1 MTCAE
6 LPAIS
11 IELALAYT
19 PINKGLMTYIR
30 PLLSGAVFS
39 AAPLRLALS
48 LSGMVETWGLQ
59 APNPRPVNERD
70 QLSVIG
76 IPISP
81 HRGMARPTMIMRIT
95 LAGIP

>member
-1 MTCAE
+1 MTH
-6 LPAIS
+6 
-11 IELALAYT
+11 
-19 PINKGLMTYIR
+19 IR
-30 PLLSGAVFS
+30 PLLSGALFS
-39 AAPLRLALS
+39 AAPHRLPLS

-59 APNPRPVNERD
+59 APNPSSCRQGD

-81 HRGMARPTMIMRIT
+81 HRGMAKPTMIMRIT